1 MINKDSVKLKENK
14 NYDQERNMVGLFNPS
29 TISALAR
36 IGSGVS
42 KANKGGKLSKIA
54 SGTASTARVASRT
67 SLLGGLGLGMVLP
80 LVGAVGSLMGGAM
93 SLAGDVLTAGSTIA
107 GIAGNAAGGVL
118 GAVGGLAGGGESGAV
133 DRSATEIVPFGAQKT
148 PTSPGSGLMNIK
160 SALPAITG
168 DVDGEMSMLPT
179 GEESETTL
187 LGQILIQ
194 TRANTM
200 LLGSILGALT
210 TNLVQTR
217 IDKEKDPKGE
227 GNGKE
232 PGIVKRT
239 FSALGNRLKDLSS
252 GLGSTAKSMLKG
264 AGIVALLLL
273 FRKYRTQIS
282 SVVANIFETLE
293 GWYQAF
299 QDGGNPITDMFE
311 RVRVYFDTEVLPV
324 IKSVIISMMEMVYTA
339 VATIINALVPFID
352 PLPTQIDFSGAFGD
366 PEGPTGMTNANS
378 NTISYDSS
386 VDTSLQSQSPTG
398 TIGRNK
404 DLQLNSFGLP
414 DINQIDYNIDGEN
427 SAAVQEL
434 IKQRLNMMYNNFN
447 NSRGRIQWTEVGKGF
462 ELDQGVNSLF
472 DNNTSLDISRILN
485 SKPLVDGYERE
496 MNDLNNPNLLLLPFD
511 KNSPFRDEFVNSLI
525 ASSTRK
531 QAILASTTSN
541 PFLSPFRGEDGLKF
555 SQNMLNEQR
564 LVQERLLEKA
574 AAITVVDGKTTHQYN
589 SKTENHMQSGVLD
602 TNLDLTWHWGGALKQ
617 VQ

>member
-1 MINKDSVKLKENK
+1 MAVI
-14 NYDQERNMVGLFNPS
+14 FNPS

-54 SGTASTARVASRT
+54 SGTATTARVASRT

-93 SLAGDVLTAGSTIA
+93 SLAGGVLTAGSTIA

-118 GAVGGLAGGGESGAV
+118 GAVGGLAGGGQSGAV
-133 DRSATEIVPFGAQKT
+133 DKSATEIVPFGAQKT

-210 TNLVQTR
+210 TNLIQTR
-217 IDKEKDPKGE
+217 INNEKEKKGD
-227 GNGKE
+227 GKE

-264 AGIVALLLL
+264 AGIVALLML
-273 FRKYRTQIS
+273 FKKYRTQIS

-324 IKSVIISMMEMVYTA
+324 IKGVIISMMEMVYTA
-339 VATIINALVPFID
+339 VATIINALLPDFL
-352 PLPTQIDFSGAFGD
+352 PKLPTQIDFSGVFGD
-366 PEGPTGMTNANS
+366 PEEPTGMTNANS

-398 TIGRNK
+398 TIKRNIG
-404 DLQLNSFGLP
+404 LQLNSDGSLP
-414 DINQIDYNIDGEN
+414 DINQIDYDIDGEN

-447 NSRGRIQWTEVGKGF
+447 NSRGRIQWTGVGKGF

-472 DNNTSLDISRILN
+472 DNNVSLDISKILN

-589 SKTENHMQSGVLD
+589 SKTENHMQSGVQD

-617 VQ
+617 AQ

>member
-1 MINKDSVKLKENK
+1 MAVVPAGPLT
-14 NYDQERNMVGLFNPS
+14 VPL
-29 TISALAR
+29 TIGANLAR
-36 IGSGVS
+36 FGLGL
-42 KANKGGKLSKIA
+42 KKGGNLSKVA
-54 SGTASTARVASRT
+54 SGAATGARVASRT

-93 SLAGDVLTAGSTIA
+93 SLAGGVLTAGSTIA

-118 GAVGGLAGGGESGAV
+118 GAVGGLAGGGQSGAV

-160 SALPAITG
+160 SALPAITDG
-168 DVDGEMSMLPT
+168 GEMPMLPT

-187 LGQILIQ
+187 LGQILNQ

-217 IDKEKDPKGE
+217 IDREKDTKGE
-227 GNGKE
+227 GPGDGKE

-239 FSALGNRLKDLSS
+239 FSALGNKLKDLSS
-252 GLGSTAKSMLKG
+252 GLSSNAMSMLKG
-264 AGIVALLLL
+264 IGLVGLLVL
-273 FRKYRTQIS
+273 FKKYRTQIS

-324 IKSVIISMMEMVYTA
+324 IKGVIISMMEMVYTA
-339 VATIINALVPFID
+339 VATIINAILPDFL
-352 PLPTQIDFSGAFGD
+352 PQLPTQIDFSGTFGD

-398 TIGRNK
+398 TIGRSLEFLK
-404 DLQLNSFGLP
+404 SGQLNSFGLT
-414 DINQIDYNIDGEN
+414 DINQIDYDIDGEN
-427 SAAVQEL
+427 STAVQEL

-472 DNNTSLDISRILN
+472 DNNVSLDISKILN

-541 PFLSPFRGEDGLKF
+541 PFIAGFRGEDGLGF
-555 SQNMLNEQR
+555 SQKQLSNER

-617 VQ
+617 AQ

>member
-1 MINKDSVKLKENK
+1 
-14 NYDQERNMVGLFNPS
+14 
-29 TISALAR
+29 
-36 IGSGVS
+36 
-42 KANKGGKLSKIA
+42 
-54 SGTASTARVASRT
+54 
-67 SLLGGLGLGMVLP
+67 
-80 LVGAVGSLMGGAM
+80 
-93 SLAGDVLTAGSTIA
+93 
-107 GIAGNAAGGVL
+107 
-118 GAVGGLAGGGESGAV
+118 
-133 DRSATEIVPFGAQKT
+133 
-148 PTSPGSGLMNIK
+148 
-160 SALPAITG
+160 
-168 DVDGEMSMLPT
+168 
-179 GEESETTL
+179 
-187 LGQILIQ
+187 
-194 TRANTM
+194 
-200 LLGSILGALT
+200 
-210 TNLVQTR
+210 
-217 IDKEKDPKGE
+217 
-227 GNGKE
+227 
-232 PGIVKRT
+232 
-239 FSALGNRLKDLSS
+239 
-252 GLGSTAKSMLKG
+252 
-264 AGIVALLLL
+264 
-273 FRKYRTQIS
+273 
-282 SVVANIFETLE
+282 
-293 GWYQAF
+293 
-299 QDGGNPITDMFE
+299 
-311 RVRVYFDTEVLPV
+311 
-324 IKSVIISMMEMVYTA
+324 MVYTA
-339 VATIINALVPFID
+339 VATIINAILPDFL
-352 PLPTQIDFSGAFGD
+352 PQLPTQIDFSGTFGD

-541 PFLSPFRGEDGLKF
+541 PFIAGFRGEDGLGF
-555 SQNMLNEQR
+555 SQKQLSEQR

-589 SKTENHMQSGVLD
+589 SKTENHMQSGVQD

-617 VQ
+617 AQ

>member
-1 MINKDSVKLKENK
+1 
-14 NYDQERNMVGLFNPS
+14 MVGLFNPS

-93 SLAGDVLTAGSTIA
+93 SLAGGVLTAGSTIA

-118 GAVGGLAGGGESGAV
+118 GAVGGLAGGGQSGAV
-133 DRSATEIVPFGAQKT
+133 DKSATEIVPFGAQKT

-239 FSALGNRLKDLSS
+239 FSALGNKLKDLSS
-252 GLGSTAKSMLKG
+252 GLSSNAMSMLKG
-264 AGIVALLLL
+264 IGLVGLLVL
-273 FRKYRTQIS
+273 FKKYRTQIS

-339 VATIINALVPFID
+339 VATIINAILPDFL
-352 PLPTQIDFSGAFGD
+352 PQLPTQIDFSGTFGD

-414 DINQIDYNIDGEN
+414 DINQIDYDIDGEN
-427 SAAVQEL
+427 SAAVQKL

-472 DNNTSLDISRILN
+472 DNNVSLDISKILN

-589 SKTENHMQSGVLD
+589 SKTENHMQSGVQD

-617 VQ
+617 AQ

>member
-1 MINKDSVKLKENK
+1 
-14 NYDQERNMVGLFNPS
+14 MVGLFNPS

-93 SLAGDVLTAGSTIA
+93 SLAGGVLTAGSTIA

-118 GAVGGLAGGGESGAV
+118 GAVGGLAGGGQSGAV
-133 DRSATEIVPFGAQKT
+133 DKSATEIVPFGAQKT

-239 FSALGNRLKDLSS
+239 FSALGNKLKDLSS
-252 GLGSTAKSMLKG
+252 GLSSNAMSMLKG
-264 AGIVALLLL
+264 IGLVGLLVL
-273 FRKYRTQIS
+273 FKKYRTQIS

-339 VATIINALVPFID
+339 VATIINAILPDFL
-352 PLPTQIDFSGAFGD
+352 PQLPTQIDFSGTFGD

-398 TIGRNK
+398 TIGRSLEFLK
-404 DLQLNSFGLP
+404 SGQLNSFGLT

-589 SKTENHMQSGVLD
+589 SKTENHMQSGVQD

-617 VQ
+617 AQ

>member
-1 MINKDSVKLKENK
+1 
-14 NYDQERNMVGLFNPS
+14 MVAPAAGLVVSAP
-29 TISALAR
+29 SALRA
-36 IGSGVS
+36 IGTSLSV
-42 KANKGGKLSKIA
+42 ANKGKTVKNLKKGSSIA
-54 SGTASTARVASRT
+54 GQAGGAGILGTLVKGMAIP
-67 SLLGGLGLGMVLP
+67 LLGGV
-80 LVGAVGSLMGGAM
+80 ASLFGGAM
-93 SLAGDVLTAGSTIA
+93 TLAGGVLNAGSTIA
-107 GIAGNAAGGVL
+107 GIAGNAASGVL
-118 GAVGGLAGGGESGAV
+118 GAVGGLAGGGQSGAV
-133 DRSATEIVPFGAQKT
+133 DKSATEIVPFGAQKT

-293 GWYQAF
+293 GWYHAF

-339 VATIINALVPFID
+339 VATIINAILPDFL
-352 PLPTQIDFSGAFGD
+352 PQLPTQIDFSGTFGD

-398 TIGRNK
+398 TIGRSLEFLK
-404 DLQLNSFGLP
+404 SGQLNSFGLT

-541 PFLSPFRGEDGLKF
+541 PFIAGFRGEDGLGF
-555 SQNMLNEQR
+555 SQKQLSEQR

>member
-1 MINKDSVKLKENK
+1 MLTLS
-14 NYDQERNMVGLFNPS
+14 GS
-29 TISALAR
+29 GASALAR
-36 IGSGVS
+36 IGLGVS

-93 SLAGDVLTAGSTIA
+93 SLAGGVLTAGSTIA

-118 GAVGGLAGGGESGAV
+118 GAVGGLAGGGQSGAV
-133 DRSATEIVPFGAQKT
+133 DKSATEIVPFGAQKT

-168 DVDGEMSMLPT
+168 DVDSEMSMLPT

-227 GNGKE
+227 GDGKE

-239 FSALGNRLKDLSS
+239 FSALGDKLKSLSS
-252 GLGSTAKSMLKG
+252 GLGSNVKGMLKG
-264 AGIVALLLL
+264 IGLVGLLIL
-273 FRKYRTQIS
+273 FKKYRTEIS

-293 GWYQAF
+293 GWFTAF

-311 RVRVYFDTEVLPV
+311 RVRVFFDEQVLPV
-324 IKSVIISMMEMVYTA
+324 IKSVLISTMEMLYTA
-339 VATIINALVPFID
+339 VATIVNAILPDFLAIPTTLDMSEIFGVP
-352 PLPTQIDFSGAFGD
+352 SS
-366 PEGPTGMTNANS
+366 NA
-378 NTISYDSS
+378 TRTYDSS
-386 VDTSLQSQSPTG
+386 ADSELTTMSESLGGVQNLGEIRNTLNPYDEDTAVFTGEAADSPAIRALVRSKLQQ
-398 TIGRNK
+398 
-404 DLQLNSFGLP
+404 
-414 DINQIDYNIDGEN
+414 
-427 SAAVQEL
+427 
-434 IKQRLNMMYNNFN
+434 MYEYFQA
-447 NSRGRIQWTEVGKGF
+447 SGGRIQWTGIGGGF
-462 ELDQGVNSLF
+462 VSGQGIESFLNDFSSF
-472 DNNTSLDISRILN
+472 SIADIIN
-485 SKPLVDGYERE
+485 SKPLVDGFERTVD
-496 MNDLNNPNLLLLPFD
+496 DLQNPNLLALPFD
-511 KNSPFRDEFVNSLI
+511 KDSPFRDEFIKNLVDNTSALQNSRQI
-525 ASSTRK
+525 STRTLGSK
-531 QAILASTTSN
+531 IITL
-541 PFLSPFRGEDGLKF
+541 R
-555 SQNMLNEQR
+555 NMDDNLNANK
-564 LVQERLLEKA
+564 LLLEKEIA
-574 AAITVVDGKTTHQYN
+574 RQHNQSGITVVDGKTTHQYN